1 MYDLLLTEDP
11 TNWPWHCYLNLP
23 LIPLAL
29 IISRL
34 PFNSNITPLVPL
46 LLAWPTSTPVRNNKR
61 IVLNRWGIPAPLQG
75 EMFPLLPSWPPPPVM
90 LGFFIYPSVRIAYN
104 RLFSQFSRWVLN
116 SQPEATDTAQRMV
129 LALEDDDPFLRIRI
143 NANGEERN
151 GQQARGAGAANN
163 NPNPNGDDDPV
174 DPVAPDAAAAAENT
188 IRVSGTS
195 LGRLIGGALIIP
207 RISSVMGTLLYRL
220 SKYSPLLRRFL
231 AVRPPLPPD
240 IRPSLTGTLIDEE
253 AWSKMSPVK
262 RLGVAGLLGLSVAWR
277 GTPVWAECDP
287 VWCVLSPLS
296 QGHGFPN
303 KGKNIPGGEIH

>member
-46 LLAWPTSTPVRNNKR
+46 LLAWPTSTPVRNSKR
-61 IVLNRWGIPAPLQG
+61 IVLNRWSIPVPMQG

-116 SQPEATDTAQRMV
+116 SQPEATDTARRMV

-151 GQQARGAGAANN
+151 GQQAGAANN
-163 NPNPNGDDDPV
+163 NPNPNGDGDPV

-240 IRPSLTGTLIDEE
+240 IRPSLTGNLIDEE

-287 VWCVLSPLS
+287 VWCVLSPLN
-296 QGHGFPN
+296 QRHGFPN